1 MSIPSLEKKFSSQK
15 HSVEEEGINQYS
27 ILQLTI
33 SSKKKTQQKSVESF

>member
-15 HSVEEEGINQYS
+15 HSVEEEEIHQCS

-33 SSKKKTQQKSVESF
+33 SLKKRTQQKSAESF